1 MKRYDV
7 YAEEDDDYDVV
18 TVQVESDDGD
28 WVMYEEAQAEIDRLK
43 AENAELKI
51 RFSELLQQDFRGHQ
65 LQDRMMFTVK
75 GREIIEWWVALDK
88 SAIAK
93 ARGES

>member
-1 MKRYDV
+1 MSMISI
-7 YAEEDDDYDVV
+7 EDSAVFK
-18 TVQVESDDGD
+18 
-28 WVMYEEAQAEIDRLK
+28 AEIDRLR

-75 GREIIEWWVALDK
+75 GRDIIEWWAALDK

>member
-1 MKRYDV
+1 MSMISI
-7 YAEEDDDYDVV
+7 EDHNEVSAV
-18 TVQVESDDGD
+18 FK
-28 WVMYEEAQAEIDRLK
+28 AEIDRLK

-75 GREIIEWWVALDK
+75 GREIVEWWAALDK

-93 ARGES
+93 ARGGS

>member
-1 MKRYDV
+1 MEKRVFKVRSAD
-7 YAEEDDDYDVV
+7 
-18 TVQVESDDGD
+18 
-28 WVMYEEAQAEIDRLK
+28 EAQAEIDRLK

-75 GREIIEWWVALDK
+75 GREIVEWWVALDK

>member
-1 MKRYDV
+1 MSLISI
-7 YAEEDDDYDVV
+7 EDHNEVSAV
-18 TVQVESDDGD
+18 FK
-28 WVMYEEAQAEIDRLK
+28 AEIDRLK

-75 GREIIEWWVALDK
+75 GREIVEWWAALDK

-93 ARGES
+93 ARSGS

>member
-1 MKRYDV
+1 MSLISI
-7 YAEEDDDYDVV
+7 EDHNEVSAV
-18 TVQVESDDGD
+18 FK
-28 WVMYEEAQAEIDRLK
+28 AEIDRLK

-75 GREIIEWWVALDK
+75 GREIVEWWAALDK

>member
-1 MKRYDV
+1 MNRYTIDNPM
-7 YAEEDDDYDVV
+7 DLSI
-18 TVQVESDDGD
+18 ESDDGEFVFYD
-28 WVMYEEAQAEIDRLK
+28 EAQAEIDRLK

-93 ARGES
+93 ARGGS